1 MKKPII
7 IAGIVIAVLIGTA
20 SGVVTAAPVEKP
32 TDTWQYI
39 ADAVDEILTKLT
51 DVESNLAG
59 VHDEVSALS
68 NNQSSMARFMSD
80 QGIIDCAAVESDVYI
95 FESPVFDEGAH
106 FNVSVWITGDV
117 DMGDHVKIHHGH
129 LSQDGSSW
137 SSSAF
142 RADEADFHTY
152 EFDGAYCKI
161 AYTNY
166 DNTHPLEVKWA
177 VTVTYASSAVDD

>member
-7 IAGIVIAVLIGTA
+7 IAGIVIAVLIGTV
-20 SGVVTAAPVEKP
+20 SGVVTAAPPEKP

-39 ADAVDEILTKLT
+39 AHAVDEILARLT
-51 DVESNLAG
+51 DVESGLAD
-59 VHDEVSALS
+59 VQDEVAALS

-80 QGIIDCAAVESDVYI
+80 QGIIDCTVVESDVTV

-117 DMGDHVKIHHGH
+117 DTGDHVKIRHGH

-142 RADEADFHTY
+142 RADEVGFHTY
-152 EFDGAYCKI
+152 EFDGASCGI

-166 DNTHPLEVKWA
+166 DDTHPLQVKWA